1 MSSNL
6 PAFVVVES
14 SSPDIRYEGAWTPVN
29 PASSSLAHIPPS
41 TGPTVSDQL
50 YSAPQG
56 VSSLIYNFFAG
67 EEIFIIGTLDASAQT
82 IRVIACEVDSIGGF
96 SNFVGN
102 LAWGTSAS
110 HNVVLCHVRDL
121 WPGNHRL
128 NLTIELLE
136 NDGFIP
142 AVLFDHF
149 EIKPSSSTILDDAFL
164 LLNPDHPAITYDEHW
179 NRSAQTLPL
188 GFRYTNTPGSIVAI
202 NFNGTSLRWY
212 NGWNNE
218 LSGKETTATWSIDGG
233 QPTTFTIAGVTNPT
247 YGGGFVDLQLDIRN
261 LAPGPH
267 HLEVIYGNVGRPLA
281 LDKLIIYNSLPDPT
295 FKPPMTTSNPSLD
308 LRPTGATD
316 GGGRSGGIS
325 SAARISIGVNI
336 GIGAL
341 IFGTIAYCF
350 IYWRKRKQ
358 RLKTPNPASPNVDT
372 SLPARQ
378 VSATSGP
385 CPPCTSLGSPSDFK
399 GTPVTPQ
406 WLHTSQT
413 LLNPGEG
420 DGASGSHHKSSATQS
435 YHEDFPP
442 PYLDNSGPRSTFA
455 QQ

>member
-1 MSSNL
+1 M
-6 PAFVVVES
+6 
-14 SSPDIRYEGAWTPVN
+14 
-29 PASSSLAHIPPS
+29 
-41 TGPTVSDQL
+41 
-50 YSAPQG
+50 
-56 VSSLIYNFFAG
+56 
-67 EEIFIIGTLDASAQT
+67 
-82 IRVIACEVDSIGGF
+82 DSIGGF

-164 LLNPDHPAITYDEHW
+164 LLNSDHPAITYDEHW

-202 NFNGTSLRWY
+202 NFNGLPDALCFRRKNQTDYIAGTSLRWY

-316 GGGRSGGIS
+316 GGGRSGGRCAFS
-325 SAARISIGVNI
+325 SYIAITHRRLSDDRHIFCRQDKHWRQYRYWCSHLWHYRLLLYLLAKTKAATQDAES
-336 GIGAL
+336 
-341 IFGTIAYCF
+341 
-350 IYWRKRKQ
+350 
-358 RLKTPNPASPNVDT
+358 
-372 SLPARQ
+372 SLPKRRHKPAHTPGF
-378 VSATSGP
+378 SN
-385 CPPCTSLGSPSDFK
+385 LGAMS
-399 GTPVTPQ
+399 
-406 WLHTSQT
+406 T
-413 LLNPGEG
+413 L
-420 DGASGSHHKSSATQS
+420 
-435 YHEDFPP
+435 
-442 PYLDNSGPRSTFA
+442 YLAGFTK
-455 QQ
+455 